1 MRNFRDLKVWEKA
14 HQLTLATY
22 QVTKRFPK
30 DELYGITTQLRRA
43 SVSTP
48 CNIAE
53 GCGRFTDRDFAR
65 FLDIAGGSASETEY
79 LFLVSKDLGYC
90 GEDEFVRLAS
100 EVNEVKRMLN
110 SFTQKL
116 RAGTNT

>member
-22 QVTKRFPK
+22 HMTKNFPK
-30 DELYGITTQLRRA
+30 EELYGMTSQLRRA
-43 SVSTP
+43 CSSTST
-48 CNIAE
+48 NIAE
-53 GCGRFTDRDFAR
+53 GCGRSTDREFAR

-79 LFLVSKDLGYC
+79 LYILAKDLGYC
-90 GEDEFVRLAS
+90 ADEEYVKLAED
-100 EVNEVKRMLN
+100 VNEVKRMLN

-116 RAGTNT
+116 RSEANT